1 MALRGTLKDFGIADI
16 LQFIG
21 QQQRSGTLYLW
32 AKQREI
38 RIGFRDGAIIKVE
51 DVKKRSKD
59 LIGKWLLKSELV
71 SEEQLAAALDKQKRT
86 LMRLGDVLVAEKL
99 VSRERF
105 EQVVQLQATEVLYE
119 LFSLRAGT
127 YQFEQG
133 DVDASTEAI
142 RPLRAEAVLME
153 GFRQLDEWPAIKK
166 RITSP
171 RLFFRRLKEL
181 PVPQR
186 RESTDGTEETLL
198 DFDGP
203 DRGMEPIGEAER
215 AVFALIQPDR
225 DVQKL
230 TDLSCLGHFETCKA
244 LANLL
249 NCGYLQ
255 VLDPG
260 HRLPPGLSAEDGW
273 ATRLSPR
280 WIRISLT
287 AVGFAA
293 VALFASQL
301 SLPAIRFR
309 SSAAS
314 ADADHAIQLFVA
326 HAQLSRIAGA
336 LEIYRW
342 EKGRLP
348 ERLEALVESHLLQAA
363 DLRYP
368 WRENYYYRPVSEQEF
383 ILLPP
388 LR

>member
-21 QQQRSGTLYLW
+21 QQQRSGTLYLR
-32 AKQREI
+32 AKQREV
-38 RIGFRDGAIIKVE
+38 RIGFRDGAIVKVE
-51 DVKKRSKD
+51 DVKKRSKE
-59 LIGKWLLKSELV
+59 LIGKWLLKAELV
-71 SEEQLAAALDKQKRT
+71 SDEQLAAALDKQRRT

-119 LFSLRAGT
+119 LFGLRAGT

-153 GFRQLDEWPAIKK
+153 GFRQLDEWPTIKK

-181 PVPQR
+181 PVPPQP
-186 RESTDGTEETLL
+186 ESADGTEETLI

-215 AVFALIQPDR
+215 VVYGLIEPDR

-249 NCGYLQ
+249 NCGYVQ
-255 VLDPG
+255 VLHPD
-260 HRLPPGLSAEDGW
+260 HRLPAGLSAEDGW
-273 ATRLSPR
+273 TSRLSGK
-280 WIRISLT
+280 WIRIGLA

-293 VALFASQL
+293 VALLASQL

-314 ADADHAIQLFVA
+314 ADADRGIQLFVA

-342 EKGRLP
+342 ETGHLP
-348 ERLEALVESHLLQAA
+348 ERLEPLVDSHLLQAA

-368 WRENYYYRPVSEQEF
+368 WRENYHYRRLSEQEF